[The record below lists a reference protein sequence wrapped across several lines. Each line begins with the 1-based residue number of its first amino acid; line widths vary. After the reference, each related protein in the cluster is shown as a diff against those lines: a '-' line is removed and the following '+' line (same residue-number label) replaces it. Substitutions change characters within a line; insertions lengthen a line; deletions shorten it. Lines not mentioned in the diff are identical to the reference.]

1 MPKRTNAFQELVA
14 IIHSRLGNGW
24 IVTESMFLPDGI
36 TGEMREV
43 DVVAKATVANYDLYI
58 SVECRDHR
66 RPADVTWIES
76 MAKKHESLS
85 TSKLVLWS
93 RSGFT
98 KAAVAKAAALKIDTV
113 SQATAAA
120 ADWATLARSLIGGY
134 VQLVTPKFS
143 PFIDIQTPGSEAVRL
158 ENVAES
164 MIYDAQGNAV
174 QSVPSILGF
183 MLNDPGIRTT
193 FLDHAPIGSGDFYVE
208 LRPPIPWFA
217 DTPDGSREPILRVGI
232 GVSTFVE
239 KLALDTAS
247 AAFDGRVATLAS
259 ANAAAGRYQF
269 YVEELPDG
277 TKPIKVA
284 AIRKK

>member
-98 KAAVAKAAALKIDTV
+98 KAALAKAAALKIDTV

-120 ADWATLARSLIGGY
+120 AEWATLARSLIGGY

-143 PFIDIQTPGSEAVRL
+143 PFIDIQAPGSEAVRL
-158 ENVAES
+158 ENVSES
-164 MIYDAQGNAV
+164 MIYDTQGNAV
-174 QSVPSILGF
+174 QSVQSILGF
-183 MLNDPGIRTT
+183 MLNDPSIRTT
-193 FLDHAPIGSGDFYVE
+193 FLDHAPTGSKDFYVE
-208 LRPPIPWFA
+208 IRPPVPWFA
-217 DTPDGSREPILRVGI
+217 DTLDGNRLPILRVGI
-232 GVSTFVE
+232 GVSTFGE

-247 AAFDGRVATLAS
+247 AAFDGKVATLAS

-277 TKPIKVA
+277 SKPIKVA
-284 AIRKK
+284 TIRKK

>member
-14 IIHSRLGNGW
+14 IIHSKLGNGW

-58 SVECRDHR
+58 SVECKDHR

-98 KAAVAKAAALKIDTV
+98 KAAIAKAAALKIDTV
-113 SQATAAA
+113 SQSTAAA

-143 PFIDIQTPGSEAVRL
+143 PFIDIQAPRSEAVRL
-158 ENVAES
+158 DNVAES
-164 MIYDAQGNAV
+164 MIYDAQGNVV

-193 FLDHAPIGSGDFYVE
+193 FLDHAPVGSGDFYVE

-217 DTPDGSREPILRVGI
+217 DTPDGNREPILRVGI

-247 AAFDGRVATLAS
+247 AAFDGGVATLAS

-284 AIRKK
+284 TIRKK